1 LRRAARVD
9 ANQVDVVKALRQ
21 CGAIVTPLHAVGH
34 GVADLL
40 VSYRQRWFL
49 LEVKDGRKAPSAQK
63 LTPDEKRWIGE
74 QRAPVYI
81 VKSPLEAISIVQS
94 VR

>member
-1 LRRAARVD
+1 MTFARRVD
-9 ANQVDVVKALRQ
+9 ANQAEIVAALRKI
-21 CGAIVTPLHAVGH
+21 GAAVTPLHTVGQ

-40 VSYRQRWFL
+40 VSWRQRWFL
-49 LEVKDGRKAPSAQK
+49 FEVKSDHKGK

-74 QRAPVYI
+74 QRAPVFVI
-81 VKSPLEAISIVQS
+81 TSASEAINFMQD